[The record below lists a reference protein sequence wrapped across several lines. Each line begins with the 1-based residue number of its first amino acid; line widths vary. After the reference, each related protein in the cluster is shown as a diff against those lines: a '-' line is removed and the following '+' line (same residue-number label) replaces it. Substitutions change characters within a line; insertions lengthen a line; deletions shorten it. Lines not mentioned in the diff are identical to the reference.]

1 MADFVVPSLLFLLFT
16 VFSAVGAFFITAQYR
31 GRATAV
37 VAALLTLFFFA
48 ALFLAVLAILPEG
61 SLSGR

>member
-1 MADFVVPSLLFLLFT
+1 MADFVVPSILFLLFA
-16 VFSAVGAFFITAQYR
+16 VFSAVGAYFITIQKQS
-31 GRATAV
+31 RATAV

-48 ALFLAVLAILPEG
+48 ALFLGLLAIMPEG